1 MGRVFD
7 IGKYANQLARAS
19 AMEQQIHTADNGDIR
34 DIETITA
41 EILQLKE
48 DAGNAILGIGQRLI
62 EAKAMLSH
70 GEWLPW
76 LTERVEFSERA
87 AQRFMKLAREWSN
100 PTVLSDLGATKALT
114 LLALPPEERE
124 QFITD
129 HHTVNGEEKTVIDMT
144 SRELEQAIRERDEAR
159 MAAETA
165 KADAKSA
172 EDSRAKMETDMAALK
187 KLYDAAQATADS
199 TREELSTARAEL
211 EELKSKPVDVAVMAV
226 DQEKLDQARA
236 EAIAEMQAKVDK
248 AKAARD
254 KAEEKR
260 KTAEAALADAN
271 ARLEAAAKTEKTA
284 AINSDRDL
292 ATFSLL
298 LEQGQEITNKLRGI
312 LLKKRGQEDQ
322 TVAMKLERAMLAYG
336 DSVKEAAQ

>member
-1 MGRVFD
+1 MGKRKFE
-7 IGKYANQLARAS
+7 LASIIETVSDLGNA
-19 AMEQQIHTADNGDIR
+19 APEVR

-41 EILQLKE
+41 EILTLKQTAG
-48 DAGNAILGIGQRLI
+48 DAIIGIGQRLI
-62 EAKAMLSH
+62 EAKEMLPH
-70 GEWLPW
+70 GAWLPW
-76 LTERVEFSERA
+76 LEEQVEFTDRTA
-87 AQRFMKLAREWSN
+87 RNFMRLAREWTN
-100 PTVLSDLGATKALT
+100 RKALSDLGAAKALT

-124 QFITD
+124 IFMEE
-129 HHTVNGEEKTVIDMT
+129 HHVVNGEEKTVIDMT

-159 MAAETA
+159 MAAEAA

-226 DQEKLDQARA
+226 DQEKLDRARA

-271 ARLEAAAKTEKTA
+271 ARLEAAAKAEKTA

-298 LEQGQEITNKLRGI
+298 LDQGQEITNKLRGI

>member
-1 MGRVFD
+1 MAKRKFE
-7 IGKYANQLARAS
+7 LASMIEAVS
-19 AMEQQIHTADNGDIR
+19 DLGNTAPEVR

-41 EILQLKE
+41 EILTLKQT
-48 DAGNAILGIGQRLI
+48 AGDAILGIGQRLI
-62 EAKAMLSH
+62 EAKEMLSH

-100 PTVLSDLGATKALT
+100 PTTLSDLGASKALI
-114 LLALPPEERE
+114 LLALPPEERKSFMAE
-124 QFITD
+124 NHVI
-129 HHTVNGEEKTVIDMT
+129 NGEEKTVIDMT
-144 SRELEQAIRERDEAR
+144 ARELEQAIRERDEAR

-165 KADAKSA
+165 KADAKAA
-172 EDSRAKMETDMAALK
+172 EDSRVKMETDMAALK

-254 KAEEKR
+254 KAEERR

-271 ARLEAAAKTEKTA
+271 ARLEAAARAEKTA

-298 LEQGQEITNKLRGI
+298 FEQAQEITNRLHGI
-312 LLKKRGQEDQ
+312 LLKARGKEDQ
-322 TVAMKLERAMLAYG
+322 TVAVKLERALLALG
-336 DSVKEAAQ
+336 DRVKEAAQ